1 MSPFTACIVQ
11 TTSLPYDKQG
21 NLDRALRAME
31 AAAARGA
38 SLILFPEMF
47 LTGYLIRDQ
56 LAQLAEPYPNG
67 PALTVLGQKAKALSL
82 GVVMGMPLANP
93 GGKPYNAV
101 VMIDRDG
108 TPAGFQAKTHFF
120 GGEEKMFA
128 PGTSLRAFD
137 TSFGRMGI
145 LVCYDGEF
153 PETARS
159 LALDGAKLIC
169 MCAANMS
176 PYEDYHFLYMRTR
189 AMENRAYTLYCNYV
203 GDEKRFHYCGQSGA
217 FHPTGRILAEAGTQE
232 ETTLYAL
239 IDMED
244 TTAPDD
250 FLNYLHHRQPQLDQL
265 GGEVQVPFDV
275 GAVHDVQ
282 DGVRLFMDQ
291 IIPGHHFLQCVGG
304 QGVDAG
310 QVLNDHIPVAL
321 EPALL
326 LFHGNAGPV
335 AYILIGA
342 GQGVEQRGL
351 AAVRVAGQCD
361 LDVHCA
367 LLPKM
372 LAKTNSCSEKQR
384 LPPLPLHVSQFTS
397 ICPAS
402 DFRTLSSYPR
412 TFSSM
417 GSPKG
422 ATFRT

>member
-1 MSPFTACIVQ
+1 
-11 TTSLPYDKQG
+11 
-21 NLDRALRAME
+21 
-31 AAAARGA
+31 
-38 SLILFPEMF
+38 
-47 LTGYLIRDQ
+47 
-56 LAQLAEPYPNG
+56 
-67 PALTVLGQKAKALSL
+67 
-82 GVVMGMPLANP
+82 MGMPLANP

-250 FLNYLHHRQPQLDQL
+250 FLNYLHHRQPQLY
-265 GGEVQVPFDV
+265 
-275 GAVHDVQ
+275 H
-282 DGVRLFMDQ
+282 
-291 IIPGHHFLQCVGG
+291 
-304 QGVDAG
+304 
-310 QVLNDHIPVAL
+310 
-321 EPALL
+321 PALC
-326 LFHGNAGPV
+326 
-335 AYILIGA
+335 
-342 GQGVEQRGL
+342 R
-351 AAVRVAGQCD
+351 
-361 LDVHCA
+361 
-367 LLPKM
+367 
-372 LAKTNSCSEKQR
+372 
-384 LPPLPLHVSQFTS
+384 
-397 ICPAS
+397 
-402 DFRTLSSYPR
+402 
-412 TFSSM
+412 
-417 GSPKG
+417 
-422 ATFRT
+422 

>member
-1 MSPFTACIVQ
+1 MKKRWCSILTALLLL
-11 TTSLPYDKQG
+11 LPLAAMPASADAGPKPSVVVELTGLEGRTCWGTLLSQQEGTGPYGRFSEGETVEGPEK
-21 NLDRALRAME
+21 DRALRAME

-250 FLNYLHHRQPQLDQL
+250 FLNYLHHRQPQLY
-265 GGEVQVPFDV
+265 
-275 GAVHDVQ
+275 H
-282 DGVRLFMDQ
+282 
-291 IIPGHHFLQCVGG
+291 
-304 QGVDAG
+304 
-310 QVLNDHIPVAL
+310 
-321 EPALL
+321 PALC
-326 LFHGNAGPV
+326 
-335 AYILIGA
+335 
-342 GQGVEQRGL
+342 R
-351 AAVRVAGQCD
+351 
-361 LDVHCA
+361 
-367 LLPKM
+367 
-372 LAKTNSCSEKQR
+372 
-384 LPPLPLHVSQFTS
+384 
-397 ICPAS
+397 
-402 DFRTLSSYPR
+402 
-412 TFSSM
+412 
-417 GSPKG
+417 
-422 ATFRT
+422 

>member
-169 MCAANMS
+169 MCA
-176 PYEDYHFLYMRTR
+176 PMRTTTSCTCGPGPWRTARIPSTATMSETKSGSTTAAR
-189 AMENRAYTLYCNYV
+189 AEPSTPP
-203 GDEKRFHYCGQSGA
+203 GA
-217 FHPTGRILAEAGTQE
+217 FWRRP
-232 ETTLYAL
+232 
-239 IDMED
+239 
-244 TTAPDD
+244 AP
-250 FLNYLHHRQPQLDQL
+250 R
-265 GGEVQVPFDV
+265 
-275 GAVHDVQ
+275 
-282 DGVRLFMDQ
+282 R
-291 IIPGHHFLQCVGG
+291 
-304 QGVDAG
+304 
-310 QVLNDHIPVAL
+310 
-321 EPALL
+321 
-326 LFHGNAGPV
+326 
-335 AYILIGA
+335 
-342 GQGVEQRGL
+342 R
-351 AAVRVAGQCD
+351 
-361 LDVHCA
+361 
-367 LLPKM
+367 
-372 LAKTNSCSEKQR
+372 
-384 LPPLPLHVSQFTS
+384 PP
-397 ICPAS
+397 
-402 DFRTLSSYPR
+402 
-412 TFSSM
+412 SM
-417 GSPKG
+417 PS
-422 ATFRT
+422 

>member
-1 MSPFTACIVQ
+1 M
-11 TTSLPYDKQG
+11 TS
-21 NLDRALRAME
+21 RATWTGPARHGGRRR
-31 AAAARGA
+31 RGA

-176 PYEDYHFLYMRTR
+176 PYEDYHFLYMRTPGPWR
-189 AMENRAYTLYCNYV
+189 TARIPSTATMSEM
-203 GDEKRFHYCGQSGA
+203 KSGS
-217 FHPTGRILAEAGTQE
+217 
-232 ETTLYAL
+232 
-239 IDMED
+239 
-244 TTAPDD
+244 TTAARAEPSTPPGSSGGGRHPGGDHP
-250 FLNYLHHRQPQLDQL
+250 LCPHRY
-265 GGEVQVPFDV
+265 G
-275 GAVHDVQ
+275 
-282 DGVRLFMDQ
+282 
-291 IIPGHHFLQCVGG
+291 GHHMSRFCIMIGMVN
-304 QGVDAG
+304 
-310 QVLNDHIPVAL
+310 LN
-321 EPALL
+321 
-326 LFHGNAGPV
+326 
-335 AYILIGA
+335 
-342 GQGVEQRGL
+342 
-351 AAVRVAGQCD
+351 
-361 LDVHCA
+361 
-367 LLPKM
+367 
-372 LAKTNSCSEKQR
+372 
-384 LPPLPLHVSQFTS
+384 
-397 ICPAS
+397 IC
-402 DFRTLSSYPR
+402 L
-412 TFSSM
+412 
-417 GSPKG
+417 
-422 ATFRT
+422 

>member
-203 GDEKRFHYCGQSGA
+203 GDEKRFHYCGQSGS

-250 FLNYLHHRQPQLDQL
+250 FLNYLHHRQPQLY
-265 GGEVQVPFDV
+265 
-275 GAVHDVQ
+275 H
-282 DGVRLFMDQ
+282 
-291 IIPGHHFLQCVGG
+291 
-304 QGVDAG
+304 
-310 QVLNDHIPVAL
+310 
-321 EPALL
+321 PALC
-326 LFHGNAGPV
+326 
-335 AYILIGA
+335 
-342 GQGVEQRGL
+342 R
-351 AAVRVAGQCD
+351 
-361 LDVHCA
+361 
-367 LLPKM
+367 
-372 LAKTNSCSEKQR
+372 
-384 LPPLPLHVSQFTS
+384 
-397 ICPAS
+397 
-402 DFRTLSSYPR
+402 
-412 TFSSM
+412 
-417 GSPKG
+417 
-422 ATFRT
+422 

>member
-1 MSPFTACIVQ
+1 
-11 TTSLPYDKQG
+11 
-21 NLDRALRAME
+21 
-31 AAAARGA
+31 
-38 SLILFPEMF
+38 MF

-108 TPAGFQAKTHFF
+108 TP
-120 GGEEKMFA
+120 
-128 PGTSLRAFD
+128 PGSRPKPTSLAGRRRCSRRAPASGPLTPPSAAWGFWSAM
-137 TSFGRMGI
+137 T
-145 LVCYDGEF
+145 GEF

-250 FLNYLHHRQPQLDQL
+250 FLNYLHHRQPQLY
-265 GGEVQVPFDV
+265 
-275 GAVHDVQ
+275 H
-282 DGVRLFMDQ
+282 
-291 IIPGHHFLQCVGG
+291 
-304 QGVDAG
+304 
-310 QVLNDHIPVAL
+310 
-321 EPALL
+321 PALC
-326 LFHGNAGPV
+326 
-335 AYILIGA
+335 
-342 GQGVEQRGL
+342 R
-351 AAVRVAGQCD
+351 
-361 LDVHCA
+361 
-367 LLPKM
+367 
-372 LAKTNSCSEKQR
+372 
-384 LPPLPLHVSQFTS
+384 
-397 ICPAS
+397 
-402 DFRTLSSYPR
+402 
-412 TFSSM
+412 
-417 GSPKG
+417 
-422 ATFRT
+422 

>member
-1 MSPFTACIVQ
+1 
-11 TTSLPYDKQG
+11 
-21 NLDRALRAME
+21 ME

-47 LTGYLIRDQ
+47 LTGYLIR
-56 LAQLAEPYPNG
+56 EPAGTAGRALPQRPRPHRPG
-67 PALTVLGQKAKALSL
+67 PESQS
-82 GVVMGMPLANP
+82 PFP
-93 GGKPYNAV
+93 GGGHGHALGKPRRQALQRRGH
-101 VMIDRDG
+101 DRPG
-108 TPAGFQAKTHFF
+108 RYPAGFQAKTHFF

-250 FLNYLHHRQPQLDQL
+250 FLNYLHHRQPQLY
-265 GGEVQVPFDV
+265 
-275 GAVHDVQ
+275 H
-282 DGVRLFMDQ
+282 
-291 IIPGHHFLQCVGG
+291 
-304 QGVDAG
+304 
-310 QVLNDHIPVAL
+310 
-321 EPALL
+321 PALC
-326 LFHGNAGPV
+326 
-335 AYILIGA
+335 
-342 GQGVEQRGL
+342 R
-351 AAVRVAGQCD
+351 
-361 LDVHCA
+361 
-367 LLPKM
+367 
-372 LAKTNSCSEKQR
+372 
-384 LPPLPLHVSQFTS
+384 
-397 ICPAS
+397 
-402 DFRTLSSYPR
+402 
-412 TFSSM
+412 
-417 GSPKG
+417 
-422 ATFRT
+422 

>member
-244 TTAPDD
+244 TTATPSLAMPPIKASILQGLTRSLSCPTPD
-250 FLNYLHHRQPQLDQL
+250 QPKKALPSSWATKL
-265 GGEVQVPFDV
+265 PL
-275 GAVHDVQ
+275 AVWMSQ
-282 DGVRLFMDQ
+282 TAR
-291 IIPGHHFLQCVGG
+291 
-304 QGVDAG
+304 
-310 QVLNDHIPVAL
+310 
-321 EPALL
+321 ESSRPACSMYS
-326 LFHGNAGPV
+326 P
-335 AYILIGA
+335 
-342 GQGVEQRGL
+342 
-351 AAVRVAGQCD
+351 RV
-361 LDVHCA
+361 
-367 LLPKM
+367 
-372 LAKTNSCSEKQR
+372 
-384 LPPLPLHVSQFTS
+384 LPP
-397 ICPAS
+397 
-402 DFRTLSSYPR
+402 
-412 TFSSM
+412 SSM
-417 GSPKG
+417 AKV
-422 ATFRT
+422 A